1 MTITLGNAITH
12 PSDTQAT
19 LTRMGLNFEGNRVM
33 LRVTLVQTGET
44 RDYFVGNQPGDIDTI
59 SGLVAQ
65 FPAFANLRKNMEEY
79 LAAKVAALGG
89 NVT

>member
-1 MTITLGNAITH
+1 MINLSTPIAH
-12 PSDTQAT
+12 SSDTQAG
-19 LTRMGLNFEGNRVM
+19 LSRMGLNFDGNRVM

-59 SGLVAQ
+59 AGLVAA
-65 FPAFANLRKNMEEY
+65 FPAFANLQRNMELY

-89 NVT
+89 NVP

>member
-1 MTITLGNAITH
+1 MTINLTSGIQH
-12 PSDTQAT
+12 PSDTQAS
-19 LTRMGLNFEGNRVM
+19 LSRMGLNFEGNRVM

-44 RDYFVGNQPGDIDTI
+44 RDYFIGSQPGDIDSI
-59 SGLVAQ
+59 AGLVAA